1 MSKQGNQQQRTKLYR
16 KEQVE
21 RVYRKRLKFW
31 YFNDRGWVE
40 DYHNRRIYRFKTS
53 SNLVK
58 RKLWYERIVKYRN
71 TRAAQTAATRSMIA
85 LRENEEP

>member
-53 SNLVK
+53 SKLVK
-58 RKLWYERIVKYRN
+58 RMDGYNLFVIFGDPGN
-71 TRAAQTAATRSMIA
+71 
-85 LRENEEP
+85 L

>member
-1 MSKQGNQQQRTKLYR
+1 MSKKRIQRQRTKLYR

-31 YFNDRGWVE
+31 HFNGQDWAE

-53 SNLVK
+53 GNLVK
-58 RKLWYERIVKYRN
+58 RKLWEERIVKYRN
-71 TRAAQTAATRSMIA
+71 TRAAQTAATRSIIA
-85 LRENEEP
+85 SRENES

>member
-58 RKLWYERIVKYRN
+58 RMDGYNLFVIFGDPGN
-71 TRAAQTAATRSMIA
+71 
-85 LRENEEP
+85 L

>member
-58 RKLWYERIVKYRN
+58 RKFWYERIVKYRN
-71 TRAAQTAATRSMIA
+71 MRAAQTATTRSMIA